1 MKATLD
7 EMRTFMAVVD
17 TGSISSAAELLSMTV
32 SAVSRSVSRL
42 EAKLETTL
50 LNRTTRKLDVTNE
63 GTIYLDKVRHIVEA
77 VENAE
82 AQLKSQ
88 KYKPS
93 GLLRINAA
101 TPFLLHVLTPHIA
114 KYQSFYP
121 EVEID
126 LNSNEENI
134 SLLGTKTDIAFRI
147 GELQNSTMR
156 AIFLGK
162 SRIRI
167 VASPEYLRQHG
178 TPTSI
183 DQLLNHKLLGFNK
196 PEYLKEWPIMDD
208 KNKLLRIMSSL
219 RSDNG
224 ETLRCLAL
232 HGAGIACLS
241 DFMTYS
247 DRQAGRLVGV
257 LSEHTHNVEQP
268 VHAVYYKNASTSR
281 RISSFIDFI
290 KQEIKVENHQ
300 FL

>member
-1 MKATLD
+1 M
-7 EMRTFMAVVD
+7 
-17 TGSISSAAELLSMTV
+17 
-32 SAVSRSVSRL
+32 
-42 EAKLETTL
+42 
-50 LNRTTRKLDVTNE
+50 
-63 GTIYLDKVRHIVEA
+63 
-77 VENAE
+77 
-82 AQLKSQ
+82 QCQ

-114 KYQSFYP
+114 KYQNQYP
-121 EVEID
+121 DVEII

-134 SLLGTKTDIAFRI
+134 DLLGTKTDIAFRI
-147 GELQNSTMR
+147 GELKNSTLR
-156 AIFLGK
+156 ATFIGS

-167 VASPEYLRQHG
+167 VASPAYLAENG

-183 DQLLNHKLLGFNK
+183 EQLLNHKLLGFSK
-196 PEYLKEWPIMDD
+196 PDSLKEWPIMDE

-224 ETLRCLAL
+224 ETIRCLAL

-247 DRQAGRLVGV
+247 DRKQGRLIEV
-257 LSEHTHNVEQP
+257 LGEHSHNIKQP

-281 RISSFIDFI
+281 RISSFLDFI
-290 KQEIKVENHQ
+290 KKEVLVENLN